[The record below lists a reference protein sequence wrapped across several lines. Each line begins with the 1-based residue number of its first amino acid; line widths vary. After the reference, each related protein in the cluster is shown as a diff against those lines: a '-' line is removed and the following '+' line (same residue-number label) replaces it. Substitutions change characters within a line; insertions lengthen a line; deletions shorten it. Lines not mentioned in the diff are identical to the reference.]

1 MEGSNNKE
9 RTFKDGDEEEE
20 EEARKGRKKEETE
33 RTTTTTKTVGMDPM
47 AKLVINETVTQGEVA
62 QNPNDVLAFSRSVNT
77 SGFLSSCGNKAS
89 IGGVIRDC
97 GGDWV
102 VGFTMD
108 VSATPIIQVE
118 AKALYEGMRFAWDE
132 GFELESDNGLLVE
145 LIRDCYG
152 ERNEL

>member
-1 MEGSNNKE
+1 MK
-9 RTFKDGDEEEE
+9 
-20 EEARKGRKKEETE
+20 
-33 RTTTTTKTVGMDPM
+33 
-47 AKLVINETVTQGEVA
+47 
-62 QNPNDVLAFSRSVNT
+62 VNT
-77 SGFLSSCGNKAS
+77 SGFPSSCGNKAS

-108 VSATPIIQVE
+108 VSATPIFQVE

-132 GFELESDNGLLVE
+132 GFEVESDNGLLVE

-152 ERNEL
+152 ERNEQ

>member
-1 MEGSNNKE
+1 MEGNNKKE
-9 RTFKDGDEEEE
+9 RTFKNGEEE

-33 RTTTTTKTVGMDPM
+33 RTTTTKTVGMDPM
-47 AKLVINETVTQGEVA
+47 ANLVINETVTQE
-62 QNPNDVLAFSRSVNT
+62 NLLNRWCHSRLWWVKVNT

-108 VSATPIIQVE
+108 VSATPIFQVE
-118 AKALYEGMRFAWDE
+118 AKALYQGMRFAWNRW
-132 GFELESDNGLLVE
+132 FRRVELESDNGLLVE
-145 LIRDCYG
+145 VLRNYYG

>member
-1 MEGSNNKE
+1 M
-9 RTFKDGDEEEE
+9 
-20 EEARKGRKKEETE
+20 
-33 RTTTTTKTVGMDPM
+33 
-47 AKLVINETVTQGEVA
+47 
-62 QNPNDVLAFSRSVNT
+62 

-108 VSATPIIQVE
+108 VSATPIFQVQ

-132 GFELESDNGLLVE
+132 GFELESDNGLIVE

-152 ERNEL
+152 ERNELIGSGQLNRLVISDTPPVAVVSLPGPDSSLLC